1 MKCFLNQ
8 KAIMSR
14 KFLFLSYSTF
24 SSLSECN
31 LFFHYV
37 KMCSRFKDVNLD
49 YISCIFEPVCRKF
62 WQRKKQIN
70 KQKNKQANTRN
81 KDCGWEGEGEQ
92 RDLESLWGVW
102 NKDGEVWD

>member
-49 YISCIFEPVCRKF
+49 YVSCIFEPVCRKF
-62 WQRKKQIN
+62 WQKKKTNQQTKKQ
-70 KQKNKQANTRN
+70 T
-81 KDCGWEGEGEQ
+81 
-92 RDLESLWGVW
+92 S
-102 NKDGEVWD
+102 